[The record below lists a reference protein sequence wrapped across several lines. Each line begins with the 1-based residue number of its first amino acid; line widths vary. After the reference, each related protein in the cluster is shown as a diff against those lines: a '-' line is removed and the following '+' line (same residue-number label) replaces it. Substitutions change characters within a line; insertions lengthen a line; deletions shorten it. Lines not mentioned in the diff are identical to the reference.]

1 MTAAGTYWAGE
12 RAHQLE
18 AIRPARPQ
26 VERDAHGRKIYTPDG
41 RELTRFLF
49 DRSELAIIRGPWGSG
64 TSTAC
69 CQRIWQHAVEQNRG
83 ESGKQKS
90 RWFVMRDTYP
100 RIETTTLETWLEWF
114 PEAEYGKLF
123 TGSRPYLHEIRVGDI
138 ELDVWFAAIDDTKAE
153 AQFRSL
159 EPTGWWW
166 NELEF
171 ADMPSFFAGHGR
183 VGRYPRAIDGGSRW
197 SGTIADLN
205 APPESHWLPKITGEV
220 PLPDDMS
227 LDDRMAFERPP
238 ELAYFVQPPALLEVK
253 DGSGRVVDWRV
264 NPEAENLRWLAD
276 QNADPPEAILG
287 ENYYRRAR
295 RGKPIRWIQA
305 NLANKIVPR
314 VEGDPVW
321 PSFDEHVHVAT
332 EPLEPVPYQDV
343 VVGMDFGRRP
353 AAVFSQTINGQR
365 QYQFDAALEN
375 AGATKFAPVVREVL
389 ALHYPWVLA
398 RKGELRIW
406 GDPKGQDRTQADEHT
421 AYDVFDRH
429 GLRVQPAPV
438 PGNNIQTRIEAVEY
452 KLDLLV
458 RGRPAIVISPRCTRL
473 KMALSGGYHFPKEQ
487 ANPTNERKPVK
498 DKHSDI
504 ADSVQYAELGEGA
517 GLAMVGRGKRPQP
530 VNLVPRRRSRRRG
543 RG

>member
-1 MTAAGTYWAGE
+1 MVSRGG
-12 RAHQLE
+12 
-18 AIRPARPQ
+18 
-26 VERDAHGRKIYTPDG
+26 
-41 RELTRFLF
+41 
-49 DRSELAIIRGPWGSG
+49 IRGS
-64 TSTAC
+64 C
-69 CQRIWQHAVEQNRG
+69 
-83 ESGKQKS
+83 S
-90 RWFVMRDTYP
+90 RVV
-100 RIETTTLETWLEWF
+100 
-114 PEAEYGKLF
+114 G
-123 TGSRPYLHEIRVGDI
+123 PYLHEIRVGDI

-227 LDDRMAFERPP
+227 PDDRMAFERPP

-276 QNADPPEAILG
+276 QNADSPEEIPG

-321 PSFDEHVHVAT
+321 PSFDEHVHMAT

-458 RGRPAIVISPRCTRL
+458 RGRPAIVISPPLHAPEDGVQWRL
-473 KMALSGGYHFPKEQ
+473 SLPEGTGQPDQRAQAGQGQAFRHRRLGSIRRARRGCGAGDGREGKEAAAGQFGATAPLETEGQGLRQPNPKMAIFC
-487 ANPTNERKPVK
+487 
-498 DKHSDI
+498 
-504 ADSVQYAELGEGA
+504 
-517 GLAMVGRGKRPQP
+517 QP
-530 VNLVPRRRSRRRG
+530 
-543 RG
+543 